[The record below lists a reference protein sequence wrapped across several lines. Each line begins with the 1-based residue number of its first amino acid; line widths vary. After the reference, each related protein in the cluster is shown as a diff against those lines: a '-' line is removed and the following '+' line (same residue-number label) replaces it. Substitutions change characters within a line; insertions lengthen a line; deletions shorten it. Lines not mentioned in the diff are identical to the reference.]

1 MKWIISGRTL
11 TARIHTSSS
20 SEIQEFVNMDQ
31 WSDDQPC
38 VCSSC
43 SASLRPLTRQIPE
56 WTRSSLAQ
64 QLQSQLK
71 LLQFIWRPSVVIFIL
86 LLESP
91 GYAWNAVQPD
101 KWDEISAKIALF
113 SGPALK
119 RVRLRTD
126 RSIWRWYQR
135 KAICH
140 NEPLRPFLWPLVA
153 PDAQNDC
160 GWNTAGDFL
169 AITLRRPLLSGN
181 QPANR
186 DAILQQIFSVG
197 SAWRAKQSVCDCVR
211 RPRVGDKCTAAPLL
225 TLWTDVICSPLKLQ
239 RGKIYFCFVA
249 EKMRCWSRL
258 VFLFS
263 CKHWRSVYC

>member
-1 MKWIISGRTL
+1 MEGRRTL

-140 NEPLRPFLWPLVA
+140 NEAAEAVSVATGCTRCTEWLRMKHGWRFPRNYPPA
-153 PDAQNDC
+153 PPIV
-160 GWNTAGDFL
+160 WESAG
-169 AITLRRPLLSGN
+169 
-181 QPANR
+181 Q
-186 DAILQQIFSVG
+186 
-197 SAWRAKQSVCDCVR
+197 
-211 RPRVGDKCTAAPLL
+211 
-225 TLWTDVICSPLKLQ
+225 
-239 RGKIYFCFVA
+239 
-249 EKMRCWSRL
+249 
-258 VFLFS
+258 
-263 CKHWRSVYC
+263 